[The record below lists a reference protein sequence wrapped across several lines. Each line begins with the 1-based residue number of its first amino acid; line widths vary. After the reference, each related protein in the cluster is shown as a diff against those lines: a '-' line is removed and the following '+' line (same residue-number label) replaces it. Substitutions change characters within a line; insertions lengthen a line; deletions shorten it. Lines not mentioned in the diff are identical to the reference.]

1 MQVEDRNKVSRHEA
15 ETIEIKTRGQNKNVQ
30 WKEERLWRVT
40 ASKFGEICKATER
53 RDFGKM
59 ANSLLNPPT
68 LTGDAIVHGQVHE
81 ASALKKF
88 SEVTGKIVQATGKCL
103 KRGLISHTLM

>member
-1 MQVEDRNKVSRHEA
+1 MNSYALDTFCGSNRDLHYFINLR
-15 ETIEIKTRGQNKNVQ
+15 
-30 WKEERLWRVT
+30 
-40 ASKFGEICKATER
+40 FGEICKATER

-103 KRGLISHTLM
+103 KRGLISHTFM